1 MSSMRPNRN
10 GYLLIGIL
18 LIIVLFIIGA
28 STSGSKTAKVSP
40 LPTELPQPTSD
51 QIQEQPQEAAPPESA
66 QNLHYKIE
74 DHDVNARVENF
85 SVVMTPGQDGEA
97 VALDVQK
104 QCVKDC
110 NIFVY
115 DDYDAFIFQEE
126 YDSISE
132 PSELEEWK
140 KRHYVYVADHLV
152 GSITFDTKM
161 YDDYP
166 FRDWYYKELKGQ

>member
-1 MSSMRPNRN
+1 MRPNRK
-10 GYLLIGIL
+10 GFLLIGML
-18 LIIVLFIIGA
+18 LILVLFIIGA
-28 STSGSKTAKVSP
+28 SNSGSKTAKVSTP
-40 LPTELPQPTSD
+40 PTEQPQPTSE
-51 QIQEQPQEAAPPESA
+51 QIHEQPQAEAPIESA
-66 QNLHYKIE
+66 QKLNYKIE
-74 DHDVNARVENF
+74 DHEVNARVENF

-132 PSELEEWK
+132 PSALEEWK

-161 YDDYP
+161 YADYP
-166 FRDWYYKELKGQ
+166 FRDWYYQELKGQ

>member
-1 MSSMRPNRN
+1 MRPNRN

-18 LIIVLFIIGA
+18 IIIVLFFIGG
-28 STSGSKTAKVSP
+28 SNSGSKTTNVSVT
-40 LPTELPQPTSD
+40 PTEQPQPTSE
-51 QIQEQPQEAAPPESA
+51 QIQEQPQEKTLTEAA
-66 QNLHYKIE
+66 QNLNYKIE
-74 DHDVNARVENF
+74 DHEVNARVESF
-85 SVVMTPGQDGEA
+85 SVVMSLGQDGEA

-132 PSELEEWK
+132 PAELEEWK
-140 KRHYVYVADHLV
+140 KQHYVYVADHLV
-152 GSITFDTKM
+152 GSITFDTKT